1 MKNCV
6 SVAAVLAAAMMMS
19 TSAFAVDLNV
29 VHWWTSPGESKAVNV
44 FATEFDN
51 DGQGDHWVDGA
62 IADGATA
69 RAAIMQR
76 VLGGDPPGAAQFNP
90 GREYEELIKNNL
102 LLDLSDVA
110 TAGNWDAVIRPK
122 GIASACHIDDH
133 WWCVPVNIHSWNWAW
148 ASIPAFKKA
157 GLEMPKSFDEFL
169 ADAPKLKAA
178 GIIPFAIG
186 GGQGGWQVA
195 GAFGVIQTAELG
207 LDKREK
213 LLKDKDMTVAMGPEM
228 TKALTIFKSLKQ
240 YTDDGYAPR
249 NWNDTTALVIQ
260 NKAAIQIMGDWARGE
275 FGAAGKVAGTDY
287 DCLAMPLE
295 HPTVSTDGDV
305 IVFPKQGDPNVEAAQ
320 KRLAALMISP
330 KVQAEFNNAKG
341 SMPVRD
347 DVDMSIADA
356 CMKKGLEIIK
366 NPANIQVAAQRW
378 LNEDTNNQINAL
390 MTQFFSDD
398 SMTVA
403 DAQQKY
409 ADIIKNAQ

>member
-1 MKNCV
+1 MKKL
-6 SVAAVLAAAMMMS
+6 SVATLLVAAMLGG
-19 TSAFAVDLNV
+19 TSVKATDLNV

-44 FATEFDN
+44 FATEFDA

-102 LLDLSDVA
+102 LLDLADVA
-110 TAGNWDAVIRPK
+110 KEGNWDTVIRPP
-122 GIASACHIDDH
+122 GIAQACHVDDH

-148 ASIPAFKKA
+148 ASIPAFKAA
-157 GLEMPKSFDEFL
+157 GLDLPKTFDEFL

-195 GAFGVIQTAELG
+195 GAFGVIQTSELG
-207 LDKREK
+207 LADREK
-213 LLKDKDMTVAMGPEM
+213 LLKDHDMTVAMGEKQK
-228 TKALTIFKSLKQ
+228 KALEIFKGLKQ
-240 YTDDGYAPR
+240 FTDDGYAPR
-249 NWNDTTALVIQ
+249 NWNDTTALVLN

-275 FGAAGKVAGTDY
+275 FAAAGKTAGTDY
-287 DCLAMPLE
+287 DCLAMPLDS
-295 HPTVSTDGDV
+295 PTVSTDGDV
-305 IVFPKQGDPNVEAAQ
+305 FVFPKQSDANVEAAQ

-330 KVQAEFNNAKG
+330 RVQALFNNAKG

-347 DVDMSIADA
+347 DVDMSLADA
-356 CMKKGLEIIK
+356 CMKKGLGIIK
-366 NPANIQVAAQRW
+366 DPANIQVAGGRW
-378 LNEDTNNQINAL
+378 LNEDTNNQLNAL

-398 SMTVA
+398 AMTV
-403 DAQQKY
+403 DEAQQKY